1 MLPEETPL
9 TPPSVRM
16 TMRGLAPS
24 IIVNGLCTY
33 LIYSLL
39 KGHTSVSDYIA
50 LLASSVPALVFE
62 AINLRRRRQ
71 LDVLGVLV
79 VATIVISALVS
90 LIGGDPKLLLVRES
104 FVTAGFG
111 VACIISLF
119 FSRPIMFYI
128 IRYFATGDDP
138 AKSLVFN
145 RRWQYPAFRRY
156 FRIVTLVWGVAYIAE
171 FPVRLVL
178 VFRLSIQRYLAI
190 APTIFYALL
199 FVLIGFSIIYSRRL
213 MARTASQENRLN

>member
-1 MLPEETPL
+1 LHIP
-9 TPPSVRM
+9 
-16 TMRGLAPS
+16 
-24 IIVNGLCTY
+24 Y
-33 LIYSLL
+33 LLLL
-39 KGHTSVSDYIA
+39 KAHTSVSDYIA

-62 AINLRRRRQ
+62 AVNLRRRRQ

-90 LIGGDPKLLLVRES
+90 RIGGDPRLLLVRES

-111 VACIISLF
+111 VACIISMF

-145 RRWQYPAFRRY
+145 RRWQYPGFRRY
-156 FRIVTLVWGVAYIAE
+156 FRLVTLVWGVGDIAE

-190 APTIFYALL
+190 APTIFYGLL
-199 FVLIGFSIIYSRRL
+199 FVLIPFIIIYSRRL
-213 MARTASQENRLN
+213 RARTASQENRLN